1 MARIYSSVNGC
12 RYILSNSHNSARAI
26 EMASEAHALDSW
38 RLDNVQTTRK
48 RNGKKEKK
56 ESYSSK
62 YGMPIV
68 CDVARRPGSKPTIRY
83 FGRSSDKWHYQSLSK
98 YRNAKKR
105 QTKRDLR
112 ESVKN
117 SDYDDYDDYYSA
129 DFAED
134 VEDIE
139 EIGDMYETA
148 SEVEDPYDSI
158 SSSDDSKSDMEDGW
172 EREYDHSR
180 GEWIIVSRDVDR
192 ARIHIADLDF
202 WRALRIV
209 ITNEEPDSTNDSYV
223 FITFRRTLWIDEED
237 AQESSSSANSD
248 DLFDE

>member
-1 MARIYSSVNGC
+1 
-12 RYILSNSHNSARAI
+12 
-26 EMASEAHALDSW
+26 
-38 RLDNVQTTRK
+38 
-48 RNGKKEKK
+48 
-56 ESYSSK
+56 
-62 YGMPIV
+62 
-68 CDVARRPGSKPTIRY
+68 
-83 FGRSSDKWHYQSLSK
+83 
-98 YRNAKKR
+98 
-105 QTKRDLR
+105 
-112 ESVKN
+112 
-117 SDYDDYDDYYSA
+117 
-129 DFAED
+129 
-134 VEDIE
+134 
-139 EIGDMYETA
+139 MYETA